1 MNSKQKP
8 ITPTQEEWD
17 WINYHQPVH
26 AAMLWR
32 YAAMLNSLDTSW
44 LDDCI
49 APDAT
54 YTSQSVI
61 EQQEGENSIRDYFTE
76 KFKTIQESGNDALL
90 RAAFADLPGTGD
102 SNACVAIYQAQSEFD
117 QSAWSTPVCC
127 MDLKVLKGKITSFF
141 MVTCVPSPAN
151 AKVSNLF
158 PMAGMQ
164 PKPRPALID
173 AESYPELCF
182 SLFLLN
188 GELQIDVMAREQ
200 VGLAM
205 QDYSGAIYRETI
217 TIPGSPE
224 ASSEAGE
231 LGFVGFPSLAVT
243 LRGKVLYRHTGLIG
257 AERLSNDLKKC
268 FFQQVSNL
276 IMNDIGEC
284 SR

>member
-8 ITPTQEEWD
+8 ITPTQEESD
-17 WINYHQPVH
+17 WINNHQPEH

-32 YAAMLNSLDTSW
+32 YAAMLNNLDISW
-44 LDDCI
+44 LDECI

-54 YTSQSVI
+54 YSSQSVL
-61 EQQEGENSIRDYFTE
+61 EQQEGENRIRDYFTE
-76 KFKTIQESGNDALL
+76 KLKTIQESGRDALV
-90 RAAFADLPGTGD
+90 RAALAELPGTGD
-102 SNACVAIYQAQSEFD
+102 SNACVAIYQAKSEFD

-127 MDLKVLKGKITSFF
+127 MDLKVINGKITSFF
-141 MVTCVPSPAN
+141 MVTAIPSPAS

-173 AESYPELCF
+173 PVSYHELCF

-188 GELQIDVMAREQ
+188 GELPIDVMARGQ
-200 VGLAM
+200 VSLAM
-205 QDYSGAIYRETI
+205 QHYSGANYREII
-217 TIPGSPE
+217 TIPGSAE

-257 AERLSNDLKKC
+257 AERLSNELKKC
-268 FFQQVSNL
+268 FS
-276 IMNDIGEC
+276 
-284 SR
+284 